1 MGYMGHWIEIFK
13 DKNVHVQ
20 TDKDLIPIVESNFV
34 QGLNHGNTS
43 KFMTQN
49 GKLAILTHNNNKNNT
64 MSRPMSA
71 LSQQK

>member
-13 DKNVHVQ
+13 DKNVSVQ

-49 GKLAILTHNNNKNNT
+49 GKLAI
-64 MSRPMSA
+64 
-71 LSQQK
+71 